1 MLFDEPNIEDF
12 NLPLTVLASY
22 RICLNVHIIHN
33 FSLLEFELLGDKK
46 TFISSN
52 TDKIIKLTC
61 KSESISSISWP
72 T

>member
-33 FSLLEFELLGDKK
+33 FSLIEFELLGYKK
-46 TFISSN
+46 HLFLQMQV
-52 TDKIIKLTC
+52 KIIKLTC